1 MKAIKEFEVSVRD
14 AKQLFDLMEDS
25 TFLRAGVEWTST
37 TTFEID
43 ANDEE
48 LSNEI
53 DLLCEQFEIEQL

>member
-14 AKQLFDLMEDS
+14 AKQLSDLMEGS

-48 LSNEI
+48 VSNEI
-53 DLLCEQFEIEQL
+53 YLLCEQFEIEQL

>member
-25 TFLRAGVEWTST
+25 TFFRAGVEWTST